1 MGSALS
7 LAIAIRAVNNIF
19 IFTEVEIDFLLLKKR
34 KMEKSNMANN
44 APYPTMGQTN
54 LDSASAP
61 PSYEQSQFQ
70 ENPAS
75 PNHMKS
81 PFNPNVDG
89 AGDLRQRQVPPQQ
102 QVVVQYVQPPQFG
115 PRQMQVQCPHCQS
128 MVLTRIEQ
136 DTSDKAWLFGFLI
149 CLLGGL
155 CLSCIPCCMDSMQDT
170 KHFCPACKNM
180 IGQHKA

>member
-1 MGSALS
+1 
-7 LAIAIRAVNNIF
+7 
-19 IFTEVEIDFLLLKKR
+19 
-34 KMEKSNMANN
+34 MANN
-44 APYPTMGQTN
+44 ASPYPTLDQTN
-54 LDSASAP
+54 FDSATAP

-70 ENPAS
+70 GNPVGS
-75 PNHMKS
+75 PPNQMKP
-81 PFNPNVDG
+81 PFNPNANA

-115 PRQMQVQCPHCQS
+115 PRQMQIQCPHCQS

>member
-1 MGSALS
+1 
-7 LAIAIRAVNNIF
+7 
-19 IFTEVEIDFLLLKKR
+19 
-34 KMEKSNMANN
+34 MANN
-44 APYPTMGQTN
+44 ASPYPTLDQTN
-54 LDSASAP
+54 FESATAP

-70 ENPAS
+70 GNPAGPP
-75 PNHMKS
+75 PNQMK
-81 PFNPNVDG
+81 PPYNPNVDA
-89 AGDLRQRQVPPQQ
+89 AGDLRQRQVPPPQQ
-102 QVVVQYVQPPQFG
+102 QVVVQYVQPIHFG
-115 PRQMQVQCPHCQS
+115 TRQMQVQCPHCRS
-128 MVLTRIEQ
+128 TVLTRIEQ